1 MGTFFPVIP
10 GLDPEIP
17 VTAGGWGGP
26 RVKPGDDGDPHCG
39 DIRDAVAR

>member
-1 MGTFFPVIP
+1 MGTFPPVIP

-26 RVKPGDDGDPHCG
+26 RVKPGDDGETNDG
-39 DIRDAVAR
+39 DICDAVAR